1 MVQIRDTL
9 GRALIEPEGRLKVAT
24 GASPWFGCHDPWS
37 PLGAIER
44 LNRPD
49 GAPRRM
55 GIALFPGLALGAIV
69 KRPTGSDGSANP
81 ADANNFQAIGP
92 PDLSGPGLNS
102 YRRAF
107 RGVTRNRQ

>member
-9 GRALIEPEGRLKVAT
+9 GRALIEPGGRLIVAT
-24 GASPWFGCHDPWS
+24 GASPWFGCHDPW
-37 PLGAIER
+37 
-44 LNRPD
+44 
-49 GAPRRM
+49 RM
-55 GIALFPGLALGAIV
+55 GIALFPGLAPGAIV

-107 RGVTRNRQ
+107 RRVTRNRQ